1 MIDTTDQ
8 VFPSVS
14 VWRVVNEESYRE
26 QIHTT
31 NLGVRHID
39 GGGNTGSGSA
49 LLISNISHHLPA
61 PPSETILNFYKTSS
75 CLVRRKERRISNET
89 KGKSKI

>member
-26 QIHTT
+26 RIHST
-31 NLGVRHID
+31 NLGVRHVD

-49 LLISNISHHLPA
+49 LLVTNISHHLPA

-75 CLVRRKERRISNET
+75 CQE
-89 KGKSKI
+89 KGKKNF

>member
-31 NLGVRHID
+31 NLGIRHID
-39 GGGNTGSGSA
+39 GGGNTCSGSA

-75 CLVRRKERRISNET
+75 CQE
-89 KGKSKI
+89 KGKKNF